1 MMKTL
6 LLFSMMLLVIFTRYA
21 DALPEGGKVVAGQ
34 AQINQADAHNMHVN
48 QATNKAIINWK
59 GFSIA
64 QPEAV
69 RFFQPGSGSVALN
82 RVTGGDPSE
91 IYGLLQANGGI
102 FLINPNGILIGP
114 SGEINVNAFVAS
126 TLDISNEDFLAEN
139 YRLTQNP
146 QKSLASIVNQG
157 VIQAAEDGHV
167 SLMAPAVRNE
177 GLIFAE
183 LGKVYIGAGERVTL
197 NFEGNDLI
205 GFAVDESIKDKVL
218 GPDGKPLGNSISN
231 TGEISADG
239 GRVILSAKTA
249 YEAIKSVVNNE
260 GVIEAKTLVSQN
272 GVIKLMGGDRGIVAN
287 RGVLDAS
294 GKEAGQTGGTVQ
306 VLGEKVGLFDHAV
319 VDVSGDAGGG
329 TALVGGD
336 FQGKNPDVPNAQ
348 RTYVGPD
355 ASIAADAITDG
366 DGGEVIV
373 WSDKTSQAYGT
384 ISARGGSISGDGG
397 FVETSSKGHL
407 DVTRAPDIGAGT
419 GSGGSWLID
428 PSNINIIGANA
439 NITASSPFQS
449 NAGAPSTLDVATLVD
464 AINNAAQN
472 TTIEVDAIGG
482 TDTPGNTGTITLSN
496 TLSATTTNTGV
507 TLLFTADDT
516 ITINADLTGAGSGLS
531 VTLSVTNDLVDVNN
545 PITTNG
551 GNFTVTNAS
560 EFDLADVDISVGVG
574 DINIEADTITI
585 AANTGNNA
593 LAGTG
598 SLTLQPNT
606 VSRTIGLGGGG
617 GDFNLDDT
625 EIGDIADGFSS
636 ITIGRAEG
644 TGEINAQAVTFT
656 DPVTVR
662 SGGGANISVDAGA
675 FSSGANAMTFDAGTG
690 LFTLAAAGT
699 LTSGDLT
706 IAADT
711 VALGAAADAN
721 EIAASGAVR
730 IQPTTQDQ
738 TMSIAGGSAGTFEID
753 DDEIEVISDTA
764 TSVTFGRTDGT
775 GAVAVGAKSFDFSAL
790 TIIGG
795 NVDVE
800 GALTTSTDTDL
811 TLDGDGIDQSAGGTI
826 NMGAGFVRLNAGGA
840 AVTSALDNVTITTT
854 NTDDGGLT
862 IDNATTIG
870 ATSSGDAAAL
880 ETAVAELTI
889 TNSNGNAFISEADAV
904 ELQGIALGAANTLAI
919 NLEVA
924 GDLTQAATGI
934 TGGLNATLNNGVI
947 SLTNDAND
955 IDTISGITLNAT
967 TGLSSITSQAGGT
980 GNDLTVSGNI
990 NTATGALTLDL
1001 GTGQFARNDGATITN
1016 TGGLTV
1022 TADTLNLGTAADEI
1036 DISGAVVLQPD
1047 TLTRT
1052 VGISGGG
1059 GAFSISAAEV
1069 EVINGANAT
1078 AVRFGRT
1085 DGTGDVNVGADSFDY
1100 AALTIAGGN
1109 VDVEGALTTS
1119 TDTDLTL
1126 DGNGIDQS
1134 AGGTINMGAGF
1145 VRLNAGG
1152 AAVTSALDNVTI
1164 TTTNTDDGGLTI
1176 DNATTIGATSSGDAA
1191 ALETAVA
1198 ELTITNSNGNAFISE
1213 ADAVELQEISVG
1225 ANTFSL
1231 SVQGNITQTD
1241 VMTADTLVLT
1251 NTAGTTELMQ
1261 NNVIDKLGAIDV
1273 TGGAFQLT
1281 NTVDL
1286 TFTDAINATGQDVSI
1301 IDNGGSISDGT
1312 AGVGGILLTAENL
1325 SLSATGAIDV
1335 NLNIALVAAE
1345 STTAGNIRIDDT
1357 STTNVAAFGGV
1368 TGIQTTGSDVTLVSG
1383 DTITLTSPIA
1393 AGSGGTVTLISGGQ
1407 INDGNASNNTAD
1419 ITTAGVVSLTASTG
1433 IGVING
1439 SLDLDVGTVT
1449 LATTGTGGVNLNL
1462 LDPNNSNI
1470 AVTAVTA
1477 TTAGNI
1483 AVESTEGGDG
1493 SGTFT
1498 FATVTAQ
1505 DGTIDLSASEGN
1517 ITAQALRTAD
1527 TAGRSIGIV
1536 VTQADRLFTH
1546 DSGAIQTDGGAI
1558 TISADQ
1564 IALSG
1569 GTIATGAADVQLRP
1583 TDTATVIDIGN
1594 GATDSAATLGLT
1606 AAELN
1611 IITTD
1616 AANAI
1621 IVGDAAVTGDIS
1633 VVGALDLNAGGSS
1646 NLSLRT
1652 GSTSTAAGAEAINDG
1667 TAGATGNLTT
1677 GTNLVLSA
1685 AGAIDVNA
1693 AVDLVAAQ
1701 STTSGDIRIDNA
1713 GSTNVSGFG
1722 GLMGIQTTASDI
1734 TLVSANTLT
1743 IAEEVNARSN
1753 GNVTL
1758 TSTGGNIKVNADVL
1772 STALSTGN
1780 AGDGSGTLTLNA
1792 ALGAITTNGAGTLRA
1807 TAGSFSFVAGAAV
1820 GTAGSRIITT
1830 VTELLSGSAT
1840 GAGGIYLNETDA
1852 LTLTS
1857 LSNANGLI
1865 DVTAGAAVTAVS
1877 VATTGGTDSD
1887 DIILTTTAGDIE
1899 LGTINATGDGDVSLT
1914 AAAAITD
1921 ADTNSSVTADDLSF
1935 AAAGAVGAAGSRIN
1949 TTVTE
1954 VLSGSSTGAGGIYLN
1969 ETDALTLTSLSN
1981 NNGLI
1986 DVTAGAAVTAVSVAT
2001 TGGTD
2006 SDDII
2011 LATTAGDIELGTIN
2025 AAGDADV
2032 SLTAAAAITDADTNS
2047 SVTADDLIFT
2057 AAGAVGTAAAR
2068 INTTVAEVLSGSS
2081 TSAGGIYLNETNALT
2096 LTSLGNASGL
2106 IDVTA
2111 AGKVTAVSVST
2122 TGGTN
2127 DDDIILTTTAGD
2139 IEVGTINAAG
2149 DGDVSLTAGAAITD
2163 ADANSSVTADD
2174 LSFTAAGP
2182 VGTAGSRINTT
2193 VAEVLSGSSTGA
2205 GGIYLNETDALAL
2218 TSLSNANGLIDV
2230 TAAGKVT
2237 AVSVSTTGGTNNDD
2251 IILTTTAGDIELGT
2265 INAAGDGDVSLTAA
2279 AAITDSD
2286 TNSSVTADDLNFTA
2300 AGAVGTAA
2308 ARINTTV
2315 AEVPAGNST
2324 GAGGIYLNE
2333 TDALTLTSLGNA
2345 SGLID
2350 VTAAGKVTAVSVS
2363 TAGGTNND
2371 DIILTTTAGD
2381 IEVGTINA
2389 AGDGDVSLTA
2399 AAAITDADAN
2409 SSVRADDLTF
2419 SAAGAVGTN
2428 GSRINTTVTEVLAG
2442 NSTGAGGIFLNETDA
2457 LALTSL
2463 NNANGSIEVKAGGTL
2478 IIDNSGAGNAITTVD
2493 GGRVTLDADGA
2504 TSNVLVNDGI
2514 QSVNG
2519 AITVTADNDIVFEA
2533 DGDVRSTAGNVRFT
2547 ADADNGGVASGALTM
2562 VDGTVIDA
2570 GSGTIGLAADGDI
2583 TLGRLVTTS
2592 TNNAAVTLTST
2603 EGGIVD
2609 GGNTGGRDVKAATGR
2624 LVIDAVTGV
2633 GHNGAI
2639 ETQVASLDIDN
2650 ATNGNIDIAETDA
2663 LTVFKAAQASAG
2675 NIQIVTGGTLT
2686 VDNAGTGEAVTTVE
2700 SGTVTLVANGAASDV
2715 VVNDGIQSVNGSIRL
2730 SADDA
2735 VTVSNA
2741 LESVMGDI
2749 NISGTAITTNAKI
2762 STSGNVAISGTDNI
2776 TIAGAVDS
2784 KTASLDSQDDVA
2796 ISSLVSAV
2804 DQITVTAGS
2813 DGTGDLIIRPTAD
2826 IKTTGSG
2833 SNIELTAGNSI
2844 LLDGKVATK
2853 QNLIL
2858 TARNGVIDGRD
2869 QSGTFSAEKA
2879 DIKAQTLGIEH
2890 APAADV
2896 SDFTVTLSQKTSI
2909 NLSGQMFETGRLDAF
2924 PPPSAVSLPEPA
2936 VFILL
2941 NSGHT
2946 YGLGTLGQEVIPQAT
2961 GQQIRLEQEMQRA
2974 SRAEFFREESVIIE
2988 IAYADLSEEL
2998 EEELEELEEEEEKL
3012 EEEPVL
3018 IEEDEVPISGED

>member
-924 GDLTQAATGI
+924 GDLTQAATTGI

-1152 AAVTSALDNVTI
+1152 AAVTSALDNLTI

-1483 AVESTEGGDG
+1483 AVEPTEGGDG

-1887 DIILTTTAGDIE
+1887 DIILTTAAGDIE

-2032 SLTAAAAITDADTNS
+2032 SLTAAAAITDSDTNS
-2047 SVTADDLIFT
+2047 SVTADDLI
-2057 AAGAVGTAAAR
+2057 
-2068 INTTVAEVLSGSS
+2068 
-2081 TSAGGIYLNETNALT
+2081 
-2096 LTSLGNASGL
+2096 
-2106 IDVTA
+2106 
-2111 AGKVTAVSVST
+2111 
-2122 TGGTN
+2122 
-2127 DDDIILTTTAGD
+2127 
-2139 IEVGTINAAG
+2139 
-2149 DGDVSLTAGAAITD
+2149 
-2163 ADANSSVTADD
+2163 
-2174 LSFTAAGP
+2174 
-2182 VGTAGSRINTT
+2182 
-2193 VAEVLSGSSTGA
+2193 
-2205 GGIYLNETDALAL
+2205 
-2218 TSLSNANGLIDV
+2218 
-2230 TAAGKVT
+2230 
-2237 AVSVSTTGGTNNDD
+2237 
-2251 IILTTTAGDIELGT
+2251 
-2265 INAAGDGDVSLTAA
+2265 
-2279 AAITDSD
+2279 
-2286 TNSSVTADDLNFTA
+2286 FTA

-2833 SNIELTAGNSI
+2833 SNMELTAGNSI